1 MYTGALAP
9 PWPRLQWASQT
20 GFSLQG
26 INVQHAMGVERA
38 HTQGGEARVEQ
49 ADNKNNIRA
58 AIFVFLSKL
67 NVYFRGPRRF
77 G

>member
-20 GFSLQG
+20 SFSLQD

-38 HTQGGEARVEQ
+38 DTQGGEACLE

-58 AIFVFLSKL
+58 AIFYP
-67 NVYFRGPRRF
+67 N
-77 G
+77 